1 VIDLHAHVLPGLDD
15 GPKDLAQSLA
25 LTRSAANNGVEVI
38 AATPHLRTDHPLVR
52 SSEIAE
58 RCSLVNRHVLEES
71 QGIRV
76 VPAAEVDLLWAQS
89 ASDESLREASYGQR
103 ATDILVETPYGHL
116 SPGFEESL
124 LRFASL
130 GLRIL
135 LAHPER
141 NEGFHRDRARLAALV
156 ENGVLLQITA
166 RSLTGA
172 SRDTRAQ
179 ALALWLVQ
187 RGLAHVIASD
197 AHSADGRRQPDLAAG
212 VAAAARVAPRRA
224 GWMVTDAPAA
234 ILAGEDLPMPP
245 ILPRRRW
252 WSRSTGTEA

>member
-1 VIDLHAHVLPGLDD
+1 MIDLHAHILPGLDD
-15 GPKDLAQSLA
+15 GPKDLAGSLA
-25 LTRSAANNGVEVI
+25 LARSAADNGVEIV
-38 AATPHLRTDHPLVR
+38 AATPHLRTDHPLVL

-58 RCSLVNRHVLEES
+58 RCSLVNRHLVEES
-71 QGIRV
+71 AALRL

-89 ASDESLREASYGQR
+89 ASDESLREASYDQQG
-103 ATDILVETPYGHL
+103 TDVLVETPYGRLTH
-116 SPGFEESL
+116 GFEESL
-124 LRFASL
+124 LRFTSL

-141 NEGFHRDRARLAALV
+141 NEGFRRDRARLAALV
-156 ENGVLLQITA
+156 EHGVLLQITA

-187 RGLAHVIASD
+187 RGIAHVIASD
-197 AHSADGRRQPDLAAG
+197 AHSANGRRQHDLAAG

-224 GWMVTDAPAA
+224 RWMVTDAPAA
-234 ILAGEDLPMPP
+234 ILAGEDLPTPP
-245 ILPRRRW
+245 ASRRRRW
-252 WSRSTGTEA
+252 WWRASSPVT